1 MGTSNKTQ
9 TSVLALAV
17 SLATGALLYAAP
29 AVAVNKWTSFHQA
42 SNGNCQASDDS
53 DNIYMARTPTGYLN
67 TRANNSRRGHDIEVT
82 CSPMGNS
89 YALSKGGIGRTV
101 AQVVF
106 YGRNT
111 RNNIDVTLACVLT
124 VGYVD
129 SPLRVELPLSV
140 TLTKSGAPVGIRW
153 NEPAFASY
161 YPTPLEISCDVP
173 AGVELTDSY
182 VYQEVDVGN

>member
-1 MGTSNKTQ
+1 MGTSNATH
-9 TSVLALAV
+9 TSTMALAV
-17 SLATGALLYAAP
+17 SFAIGAMLYAAP
-29 AVAVNKWTSFHQA
+29 AAAVNKWTSFHQA
-42 SNGNCQASDDS
+42 SNGNCQAAEDS
-53 DNIYMARTPTGYLN
+53 DNIYMARTPTGFLN
-67 TRANNSRRGHDIEVT
+67 TRANNSRRAHDIEIT

-89 YALSKGGIGRTV
+89 YAVPKGGAGRTV

-111 RNNIDVTLACVLT
+111 RNNIDVTLACVLA

-129 SPLRVELPLSV
+129 SPLRAQFPLSV
-140 TLTKSGAPVGIRW
+140 ILPKSGTPIGIRW
-153 NEPAFASY
+153 NEPGFASY